1 MSSDSEPELFITQ
14 AVLAE
19 VLQLRF
25 RETILNL
32 PLWVQSERA
41 VYNFNFRTEDLLT
54 DLFIDKEDFGWGITT
69 VTTKKI

>member
-32 PLWVQSERA
+32 PLWCSQRA
-41 VYNFNFRTEDLLT
+41 VDNFNFRTEDLLT

-69 VTTKKI
+69 ITTKEV